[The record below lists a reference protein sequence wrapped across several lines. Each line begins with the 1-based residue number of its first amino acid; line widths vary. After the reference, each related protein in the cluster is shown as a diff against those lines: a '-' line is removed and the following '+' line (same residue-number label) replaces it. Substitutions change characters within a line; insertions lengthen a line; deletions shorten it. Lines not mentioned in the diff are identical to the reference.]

1 MQYLAVDICLLL
13 LCVVFGGSTFGLEIE
28 RELQTNFEIK
38 EYIGRQFDT
47 LEERHRMELV
57 ELQDRYITDI
67 EKMEERHKLEMK
79 NIQEVYN
86 AKLEKLESDIGYL
99 KEKML
104 ADSENRLINGKQ
116 EESMVYS
123 EGNVSVTNSPS
134 PSKRFRQ
141 LTEQNNTNGSVVSEN
156 IENAEQG
163 HENQKTLSESI
174 PFTLFYM
181 LSIFFKS

>member
-1 MQYLAVDICLLL
+1 MNKMSVSLRGKLTSEVIAYCRLFSYNCRRTSEEFT
-13 LCVVFGGSTFGLEIE
+13 CVILRTK
-28 RELQTNFEIK
+28 RK
-38 EYIGRQFDT
+38 
-47 LEERHRMELV
+47 
-57 ELQDRYITDI
+57 LQDRHIKHI

-86 AKLEKLESDIGYL
+86 AKLEKLETDIGYL

-104 ADSENRLINGKQ
+104 TDSENRLIDGKQ

-134 PSKRFRQ
+134 PSKRLRQ
-141 LTEQNNTNGSVVSEN
+141 LTEQNNTNGSVVSQN

-174 PFTLFYM
+174 RFTIFYT